1 MQKVTRIIEDQTR
14 CAYEV
19 VIPIENVVQL
29 KSLNIYKNHMQK
41 VIVEVSRKI
50 AMFVFDKMKQLEP
63 NVQQVI
69 IEKFLVL
76 PLMQNMFP
84 NYLTNLQCLKAH
96 EEVMSNLKSR
106 ITYHL
111 TSQ

>member
-1 MQKVTRIIEDQTR
+1 
-14 CAYEV
+14 
-19 VIPIENVVQL
+19 
-29 KSLNIYKNHMQK
+29 
-41 VIVEVSRKI
+41 
-50 AMFVFDKMKQLEP
+50 MFAFNKMKQLEF

-69 IEKFLVL
+69 IEKFLVH

-96 EEVMSNLKSR
+96 EEVMSNLKCR

-111 TSQ
+111 TTNKRHKLWLPRILFVCWHQVGQQTTIRVLQRCWV